1 VKNEVRFQR
10 KLNSASAQCKRVWY
24 ITEKPGTHINLF
36 RFISFPFVIAEGAAG
51 AMPPWLKPVLRRTL
65 DRRRSSGEEQL

>member
-10 KLNSASAQCKRVWY
+10 KLNPPSAQCKRIWY
-24 ITEKPGTHINLF
+24 ITKNPERTSIY
-36 RFISFPFVIAEGAAG
+36 FVLLVFLSLLQKVPLA

>member
-36 RFISFPFVIAEGAAG
+36 HFISFPFVIAEGAAG
-51 AMPPWLKPVLRRTL
+51 CNAALVEAGA
-65 DRRRSSGEEQL
+65 SSYT